1 MYNSIEYKNKI
12 YNNHYLCKD
21 EKLNIIIR
29 KNLKSLLYIIKS
41 G

>member
-29 KNLKSLLYIIKS
+29 KNLKPLFYIIKS